1 MTDEARD
8 PQDADPDVDRLL
20 EHVDPAKR
28 LFLKSL
34 VVGTAFVAPL
44 VASFSL
50 DGLSVYEAHAQIG
63 SNITVTEG

>member
-1 MTDEARD
+1 MSDSARN
-8 PQDADPDVDRLL
+8 PQDDPSVDRLL

-34 VVGTAFVAPL
+34 VVGAAFVAPL

-50 DGLSVYEAHAQIG
+50 DGLSVYEAHAQGG
-63 SNITVTEG
+63 SNVTVTT